1 MKVTICDERRQLGRE
16 AASEGAYW
24 IKEAIKNNGEA
35 NVVFVTGKSQVM
47 TLFYLTLEDIS
58 WDKVN
63 VFHLDEFVSIP
74 KDSLASSYSF
84 LNEYFLS
91 KIGKVKSYTP
101 IDSDEAKVEETI
113 KALNDTMK
121 EHPLDVAFICIGENG
136 HLAFNDPPAD
146 FTTDEAYKVVV
157 LDTKCRMQQVG
168 EGWFETIDDVPE
180 KAISMMPKEIM
191 KAEHIVTVAPHSVK
205 AKAIYDTITHSVS
218 PDVPATL
225 LKTHPD
231 WNLFID
237 DDSAA
242 MLFGK

>member
-24 IKEAIKNNGEA
+24 IREAIKNNGEA

-91 KIGKVKSYTP
+91 KIGKVKS
-101 IDSDEAKVEETI
+101 
-113 KALNDTMK
+113 
-121 EHPLDVAFICIGENG
+121 
-136 HLAFNDPPAD
+136 
-146 FTTDEAYKVVV
+146 
-157 LDTKCRMQQVG
+157 
-168 EGWFETIDDVPE
+168 
-180 KAISMMPKEIM
+180 
-191 KAEHIVTVAPHSVK
+191 
-205 AKAIYDTITHSVS
+205 
-218 PDVPATL
+218 
-225 LKTHPD
+225 
-231 WNLFID
+231 
-237 DDSAA
+237 
-242 MLFGK
+242 